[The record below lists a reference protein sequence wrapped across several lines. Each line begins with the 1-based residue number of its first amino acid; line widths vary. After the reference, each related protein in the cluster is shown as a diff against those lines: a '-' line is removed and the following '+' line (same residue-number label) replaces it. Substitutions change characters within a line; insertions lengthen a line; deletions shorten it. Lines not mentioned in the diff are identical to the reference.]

1 MNNIQ
6 NKKKEFIRLN
16 HYLSNSGIS
25 SRREADKLIQS
36 GIVKVNGIPVTKL
49 GTIIHVNDV
58 IKLHGNRI
66 KNKKKI
72 YILLNKPKGFI
83 TSTHDPFN
91 RKTVM
96 SLIPNFSD
104 CRIFPIGRLDRST
117 TGVLLLTNDGFI
129 TEKLTH
135 PKYNVKKIY
144 HVLLNKKIHDEDI
157 YRIKK
162 GKIFLKEGRV
172 KVDFIYREKRKNRI
186 KIGLHIG
193 WNRVIKR
200 IFKKLTYQVIQLDR
214 INFGGF
220 TKKDIKIG
228 CWCFL
233 NKKEINN
240 TLKNFFDE
248 KN

>member
-6 NKKKEFIRLN
+6 NKKNKFIRLN

-25 SRREADKLIQS
+25 SRRDADKLIQS

-49 GTIIHVNDV
+49 GTVIHVNDV
-58 IKLHGNRI
+58 IKLNGNKI
-66 KNKKKI
+66 KKKNNI

-96 SLIPNFSD
+96 SLIPNFSNY
-104 CRIFPIGRLDRST
+104 RIFPVGRLDRST

-157 YRIKK
+157 YKIKK
-162 GKIFLKEGRV
+162 GKIFLREGRV
-172 KVDFIYREKRKNRI
+172 KIDFIYREQKNRI

-200 IFKKLTYQVIQLDR
+200 IFKKLTYKVVQLDR
-214 INFGGF
+214 INFGGL
-220 TKKDIKIG
+220 TKKNIKIG
-228 CWCFL
+228 CWNFL
-233 NKKEINN
+233 NKNEIDN
-240 TLKNFFDE
+240 TVKNFFYE

>member
-1 MNNIQ
+1 MNPTI
-6 NKKKEFIRLN
+6 KKNDFIRLN

-36 GIVKVNGIPVTKL
+36 GIIEVNGKSISKL
-49 GTIIHVNDV
+49 GTIIHMNDV
-58 IKLHGNRI
+58 ITINGNRI

-96 SLIPNFSD
+96 NLIPNFSD
-104 CRIFPIGRLDRST
+104 YRIYPVGRLDRST
-117 TGVLLLTNDGFI
+117 TGVLLLTNDGSI

-135 PKYNVKKIY
+135 PKYNIKKVY
-144 HVLLNKKIHDEDI
+144 HVVLNKNIHDNDI
-157 YRIKK
+157 HKIKK
-162 GKIFLKEGRV
+162 GKIFLHEGRV
-172 KVDFIYREKRKNRI
+172 KVDFIYKKKNKV

-200 IFKKLTYQVIQLDR
+200 IFKKLNYEVIQIDR

-220 TKKDIKIG
+220 NKKNLNRG
-228 CWCFL
+228 NWCFL
-233 NKKEINN
+233 NKKEVDD
-240 TLKNFFDE
+240 TTKKN
-248 KN
+248 KHY